1 MIQGVEQV
9 TEQVMTIEEEL
20 DRSNAELIEAIKV
33 LADQVDQLRR
43 DGHIEIL
50 SSSTTQQG
58 LS

>member
-9 TEQVMTIEEEL
+9 TEQVMTMEEEL

-33 LADQVDQLRR
+33 LADQVDQLKR